1 MNLYTH
7 MLHRIGRTGRVGNT
21 GRATSFFDERENA
34 GLARSLVKVICC
46 LAMQNASSSVFSM
59 TPCISWI
66 DHNSR
71 RSFLWIKA
79 VKADRS
85 ITLILS
91 RFWLTWSSLCRTGL
105 LDIQEEA
112 TTDSSASPKF
122 YAAEAVIINFQ
133 IKSPM
138 VKMCKMFLSPSCPT
152 LSLTYIKYPTP
163 PGWSVLAEQVK
174 I

>member
-1 MNLYTH
+1 MNTCCIGLGELEGLAT
-7 MLHRIGRTGRVGNT
+7 RGGQPASSTKGRTLGWR
-21 GRATSFFDERENA
+21 
-34 GLARSLVKVICC
+34 GLWSRWSVVLQCKMHRLQSLG
-46 LAMQNASSSVFSM
+46 L
-59 TPCISWI
+59 PCISWI
-66 DHNSR
+66 NHKSR

-163 PGWSVLAEQVK
+163 PGWSVLVAEQVK